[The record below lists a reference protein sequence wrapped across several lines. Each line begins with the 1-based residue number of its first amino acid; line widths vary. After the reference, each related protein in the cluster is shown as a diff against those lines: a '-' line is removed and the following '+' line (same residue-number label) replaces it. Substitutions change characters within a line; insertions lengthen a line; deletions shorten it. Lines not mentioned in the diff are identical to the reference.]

1 MNYPVVSA
9 WRERGVGEVFA
20 GRYELV
26 DPVAEG
32 AAGAVWRVFDHR
44 HRGYIAAKLLKQRD
58 AGAIMRFV
66 REQALRVHH
75 PHLLPPTGWAGSDEM
90 VLLTMDLVRGGS
102 LAQLLSDHGP
112 LPTAYAVLLTDQLLD
127 GAGALHGG
135 GVIHRD
141 IKPGN
146 VLLEATGTGR
156 PRLRLGDFGI
166 ARAVDEPRL
175 TTVGFVVGTPAY
187 LAPEA
192 LRGADPDPRQDV
204 YAIGVTAWQMLTALT
219 PPAGEPVGQ
228 QRPAG
233 VADPV
238 WQVVLKMAAWR
249 PDDRYATA
257 RDARVA
263 LGRAVAATEGLSD
276 EVGALGAEGSP
287 ASPAVLDRIGPEP
300 AGWDAHGPAGRPAPA
315 APSPATAATAPTALA
330 TEQATR
336 PVAAVATAGP
346 TSTVP
351 LHEQLTAHAPAGG
364 PIAARAWT
372 APARYAAAA
381 VLVVL
386 ALYFFYLAFT
396 G

>member
-1 MNYPVVSA
+1 M
-9 WRERGVGEVFA
+9 GEVFA

-26 DPVAEG
+26 DPIAEG

-112 LPTAYAVLLTDQLLD
+112 LPTAFAVLLTDQLLD
-127 GAGALHGG
+127 GVGALHEG

-166 ARAVDEPRL
+166 ARAMDEPRL

-192 LRGADPDPRQDV
+192 LRGAEPDPRQDV
-204 YAIGVTAWQMLTALT
+204 YAIGVTAWQVLTGET
-219 PPAGEPVGQ
+219 PPAAEPVSQ
-228 QRPAG
+228 RRPAG

-257 RDARVA
+257 RDARIA
-263 LGRAVAATEGLSD
+263 LGQAVAATDGLSD
-276 EVGALGAEGSP
+276 QVSTLGAAGHP
-287 ASPAVLDRIGPEP
+287 ASPPVVDRIGPEP

-315 APSPATAATAPTALA
+315 AVSAPAVPAPASAPVPTAAATAPTALA
-330 TEQATR
+330 EQPTR
-336 PVAAVATAGP
+336 PVAAAP
-346 TSTVP
+346 TSMVP
-351 LHEQLTAHAPAGG
+351 LHEQVTAHAPAAGSV
-364 PIAARAWT
+364 AARTWT

>member
-1 MNYPVVSA
+1 
-9 WRERGVGEVFA
+9 VGEVFA

-26 DPVAEG
+26 DPIAEG

-102 LAQLLSDHGP
+102 LAQLLSEHGR
-112 LPTAYAVLLTDQLLD
+112 LPTAYAVLLADQLLD
-127 GAGALHGG
+127 GVGALHDG

-156 PRLRLGDFGI
+156 PRARLGDFGI
-166 ARAVDEPRL
+166 ARAMDEPRL

-192 LRGADPDPRQDV
+192 LRGAEPDPRQDV
-204 YAIGVTAWQMLTALT
+204 YAIGVTGWQMLTAET

-249 PDDRYATA
+249 PEDRYATA

-263 LGRAVAATEGLSD
+263 LGQAVAATEGLSD
-276 EVGALGAEGSP
+276 EVGALGDGSHP
-287 ASPAVLDRIGPEP
+287 ASPAVVDRIGPEP

-315 APSPATAATAPTALA
+315 VVSAPPVHAPVAPSPTAATAPTALA
-330 TEQATR
+330 APATR
-336 PVAAVATAGP
+336 PGAGASTPAP
-346 TSTVP
+346 TSMGP

-364 PIAARAWT
+364 PVAARTWT
-372 APARYAAAA
+372 TPARYAVAA